1 MLPDFASLIGS
12 EDGIFLHWCIFIS
25 LILGGFGLPIPE
37 DLPVLLAGIVIAKG
51 AVPLSSMALVCYAG
65 VIIADLMI
73 YGIGYKLG
81 PRLVSYGTH
90 SPFLPSVT
98 KERVEKI
105 REGLRKRRFLCIF
118 IGRHLF
124 PIRSVTFLTAGAL
137 RIPFLE
143 FLISDLLAGFISIG
157 LMLSLGMYLG
167 EQITPEMFNYVG
179 DELHFLAIVV
189 SLIVLLLALYFYYRR
204 IRKIRKSKSE
214 KLPEDCP

>member
-1 MLPDFASLIGS
+1 MFPDFASLLGS
-12 EDGIFLHWCIFIS
+12 DNGAFLHWCVFIS
-25 LILGGFGLPIPE
+25 LILGGLGLPIPE

-51 AVPLSSMALVCYAG
+51 VVPMTSMAFVCYAG

-81 PRLVSYGTH
+81 PRIVSFGTK

-98 KERVEKI
+98 SERVEKI
-105 REGLRKRRFLCIF
+105 REALRKRRFMCIL

-137 RIPFLE
+137 RVPFLE
-143 FLISDLLAGFISIG
+143 FLISDLIAGFISVA

-167 EQITPEMFNYVG
+167 EQITPELFNYVG
-179 DELHFLAIVV
+179 EELHFIAIALSVV
-189 SLIVLLLALYFYYRR
+189 IIFFSTYYYFRMKKLKSMAKFSRSL
-204 IRKIRKSKSE
+204 
-214 KLPEDCP
+214 EDSQ

>member
-1 MLPDFASLIGS
+1 MFPDFASLISSDNGL
-12 EDGIFLHWCIFIS
+12 FLHWCIFIS

-51 AVPLSSMALVCYAG
+51 AVPFTSMALVCYVG
-65 VIIADLMI
+65 VVIADLMI

-81 PRLVSYGTH
+81 PRLVSYGTK

-98 KERVEKI
+98 KERVERI

-137 RIPFLE
+137 RIPFWE
-143 FLISDLLAGFISIG
+143 FLISDLLAGLISVG
-157 LMLSLGMYLG
+157 MMLSLGIYLG
-167 EQITPEMFNYVG
+167 EKITPEMFTYVG
-179 DELHFLAIVV
+179 EELHYFALLFSICFLIFLVYY
-189 SLIVLLLALYFYYRR
+189 YFRR
-204 IRKIRKSKSE
+204 KRIASN
-214 KLPEDCP
+214 